1 MFWMLTAWAHWA
13 PPPSDSLKLMFPS
26 WYCPHFHQQE
36 IKTGVTLR
44 SAVGT
49 HRYVPGLVSSLTPS
63 ITLSP
68 SSVMPFCFLSSVLSP
83 SSSHCFSPHFF
94 LVLLMSVSSS
104 FARNTYST
112 CLQHLYNCLNISYIV
127 FLVKARANISQT
139 ITFCDNND
147 LITPS
152 SCAKSCMLV
161 LTSCLLCI
169 YLSLGAGVCADT
181 HQSAAGLQDNW
192 CSQVVHVHMFW
203 FGLTVLWKR
212 KTDSL
217 PEPDMSFYSL
227 FHPKAEN
234 TFAIRGKQQQLQ
246 TVCLIRD

>member
-68 SSVMPFCFLSSVLSP
+68 SSVMSFCFLSSVLSP

-94 LVLLMSVSSS
+94 LVLFKFFCKKYIQYMATWLHIYTTNRPSVQLSKYLLHCFLGQSQGWW
-104 FARNTYST
+104 FILK
-112 CLQHLYNCLNISYIV
+112 CFLYL
-127 FLVKARANISQT
+127 
-139 ITFCDNND
+139 
-147 LITPS
+147 
-152 SCAKSCMLV
+152 
-161 LTSCLLCI
+161 
-169 YLSLGAGVCADT
+169 
-181 HQSAAGLQDNW
+181 
-192 CSQVVHVHMFW
+192 
-203 FGLTVLWKR
+203 
-212 KTDSL
+212 
-217 PEPDMSFYSL
+217 
-227 FHPKAEN
+227 
-234 TFAIRGKQQQLQ
+234 
-246 TVCLIRD
+246 